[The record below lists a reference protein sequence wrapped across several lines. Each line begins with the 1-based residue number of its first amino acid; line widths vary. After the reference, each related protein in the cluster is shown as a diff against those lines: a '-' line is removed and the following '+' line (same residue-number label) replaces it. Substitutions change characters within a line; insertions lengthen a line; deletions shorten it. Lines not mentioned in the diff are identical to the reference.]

1 MKPFFVDCVQMA
13 KRLRSKSID
22 IIGNP
27 GNPESATVKPGV
39 FITFDVEC
47 GMGGAW
53 GDPTLRPV
61 PPSRGVWGEFGSQKL
76 GLPLIVEILEQH
88 GLAATFF
95 VEAFM
100 EEQGHPG
107 EGERICQYLLDHGQD
122 VQLHIHPNHRHY
134 GLKQRGQPAPFT
146 DNIADLDPA
155 GQLALLQEG
164 SDRIQRWTGRRPVAF
179 RAGNMGASEETLR
192 QLEAAGIPIDSSYT
206 FPYAGGQCRFGAGE
220 PYNGSKWYGQVLEMA
235 LSGFR
240 QPIISELGRSKPLD
254 LMGISFEECRDAIRL
269 ICGAGADAVMI
280 LHSFSLFKV
289 RNVQYDGGKTEPDRC
304 PPVSPVLRVAGGG
317 ATAGLH
323 FQRVGQQPSP
333 TRHTRPGTCRPA
345 GSSHPRALVRKAVQ
359 AWNRLVLDVIQH

>member
-1 MKPFFVDCVQMA
+1 M
-13 KRLRSKSID
+13 
-22 IIGNP
+22 
-27 GNPESATVKPGV
+27 KPGV

-61 PPSRGVWGEFGSQKL
+61 APSRGVWGEFGSQKL

-107 EGERICQYLLDHGQD
+107 AGESICQYLLGRGQD
-122 VQLHIHPNHRHY
+122 AQLHVHPNHRHY
-134 GLKQRGQPAPFT
+134 GLKQRGQLAPFT
-146 DNIADLDPA
+146 DNVSDLDPA

-164 SDRIQRWTGRRPVAF
+164 SDRIQRWIGRRPIAF
-179 RAGNMGASEETLR
+179 RAGNMGASAETLR
-192 QLEAAGIPIDSSYT
+192 QLAAAGIPIDSSYIFT
-206 FPYAGGQCRFGAGE
+206 DDGCRRRFAQGE
-220 PYNGSKWYGQVLEMA
+220 PYNGSKWYGPVLEMA

-289 RNVQYDGGKTEPDRC
+289 RNVQYDGGKIDRIVTRRFRRFC
-304 PPVSPVLRVAGGG
+304 RWLAAASLPVYTFSELAGAVADKTYQARHVPP
-317 ATAGLH
+317 
-323 FQRVGQQPSP
+323 
-333 TRHTRPGTCRPA
+333 CRLV
-345 GSSHPRALVRKAVQ
+345 HPRALVRKAVQ
-359 AWNRLVLDVIQH
+359 AWNRPYWT